1 MKDKVFFHIDV
12 NSAYLS
18 WEAANRK
25 KMNIGGPDLINI
37 PSAVA
42 GNPERRSGIILA
54 KSQSAKKFGIKTGEP
69 VGIARTKCPNIYL
82 VPPNFDL
89 YVEYS
94 NLLMDFLRTYSPS
107 VYQYSIDEAFV
118 DMTGTQRLFGNPM
131 DCADT
136 IRQRVREELGFTI
149 NVGVSDKMVLAK
161 IAGDFSKPDKTY
173 TLFQSE
179 IEEKMWPLPIEDLFF
194 VGRKTSKKLRS
205 LGIETIG
212 QLANTDINFM
222 KRHFKK
228 QGLVIHNHANGM
240 DGYDFFQKTTA
251 NNRSVGN
258 STTTSSDIY
267 SFEEARHWILALSE
281 TVCARLRRKNFT
293 AAVVSVELVD
303 RDFKRGQAQKSLGF
317 RTNRVSDIY
326 EAACEIFKSLWWGKP
341 IRHIGIATSKVQGK
355 NSNQLSFFNQLSSKE
370 EKLYTAMD
378 DIRAKYGDDSIK
390 RASFLRGEADHME
403 GGTSKNKKNG
413 LVYL

>member
-228 QGLVIHNHANGM
+228 HGLVIHNHANGM

>member
-161 IAGDFSKPDKTY
+161 IAGDFSKPDKTH

-228 QGLVIHNHANGM
+228 HGLVIHNHANGM

-251 NNRSVGN
+251 NNKSVGN

-281 TVCARLRRKNFT
+281 TVCARLRRKNST

>member
-118 DMTGTQRLFGNPM
+118 DMTGTQRLFGNPI

-161 IAGDFSKPDKTY
+161 IAGDFSKPDNTH

-228 QGLVIHNHANGM
+228 HGLVIHNHANGM

-281 TVCARLRRKNFT
+281 TVCARLRRKNST

-317 RTNRVSDIY
+317 RTDRVSDIY
-326 EAACEIFKSLWWGKP
+326 ETACEIFKSLWWGKP

-370 EKLYTAMD
+370 EKLYIAMD

>member
-94 NLLMDFLRTYSPS
+94 SLLMDFLRIYSPS

-161 IAGDFSKPDKTY
+161 IAGDFSKPDKTH

-228 QGLVIHNHANGM
+228 HGLVIHNHANGI

-281 TVCARLRRKNFT
+281 TVCARLRRKNST

-355 NSNQLSFFNQLSSKE
+355 NSNQLSFSNQLSSKE
-370 EKLYTAMD
+370 EKLYIAMD